1 MLSRKNLDEPE
12 DLIKGTHYPILYG
25 SQMTCIINM
34 KSTQSPFFILIKKH
48 CVVPKN
54 KSRKKVT
61 IFRPQWEKDGLYA
74 EKVYF
79 TDKSIL
85 YMFSRKKV
93 FSIIKKCLLHPL
105 FPLFGPEKVHFSA
118 TF

>member
-12 DLIKGTHYPILYG
+12 DIIKGTHYPILYG

-74 EKVYF
+74 EKKCTLLTKVYY
-79 TDKSIL
+79 ICL
-85 YMFSRKKV
+85 VGKK
-93 FSIIKKCLLHPL
+93 
-105 FPLFGPEKVHFSA
+105 FSA
-118 TF
+118 L